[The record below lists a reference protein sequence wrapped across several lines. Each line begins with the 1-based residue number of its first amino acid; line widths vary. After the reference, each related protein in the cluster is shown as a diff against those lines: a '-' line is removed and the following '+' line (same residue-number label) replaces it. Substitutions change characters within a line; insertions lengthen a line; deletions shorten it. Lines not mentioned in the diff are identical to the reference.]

1 MVRFEGVALV
11 DSLKE
16 MSFGVG
22 DPGVSFIAFLKKLIT
37 DACFM
42 TVNRHIDARSLTT
55 GQEMINNAWE
65 LDLYQR

>member
-22 DPGVSFIAFLKKLIT
+22 DPGVSFIAFFEEAHYRCLHH
-37 DACFM
+37 DC
-42 TVNRHIDARSLTT
+42 
-55 GQEMINNAWE
+55 
-65 LDLYQR
+65 

>member
-42 TVNRHIDARSLTT
+42 IVNR
-55 GQEMINNAWE
+55 
-65 LDLYQR
+65 QRC